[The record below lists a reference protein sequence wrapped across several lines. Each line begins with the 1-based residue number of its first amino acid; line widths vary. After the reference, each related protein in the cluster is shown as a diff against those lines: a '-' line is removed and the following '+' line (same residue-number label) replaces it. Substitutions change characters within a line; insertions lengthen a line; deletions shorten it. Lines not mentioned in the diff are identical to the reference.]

1 MKKLALLCSILVL
14 ATTFTVAQKQITT
27 FILVR
32 HAEKGDDGTND
43 PDLKP
48 EGVERAARLT
58 QMLAETFVE
67 AIYSTAFKRTL
78 STVAPLAAAKNLEV
92 KIYDAFKEAEIEKM
106 IRKHSGG
113 TVVVSGHSNNIPWI
127 ANLLIGKEQYQ
138 PFKDN
143 EYGNLLV
150 VSVAEKGKV
159 AKVTWLTY

>member
-1 MKKLALLCSILVL
+1 MRKLALLCSLLVL
-14 ATTFTVAQKQITT
+14 ATTFTIAQKQITT

-48 EGVERAARLT
+48 EGIERAARLA
-58 QMLAETFVE
+58 QMLSETAVD
-67 AIYSTAFKRTL
+67 AIYSTTFKRTR

-92 KIYDAFKEAEIEKM
+92 KTYDAFEVAEIEKM
-106 IRKHSGG
+106 IKKHSGG

-127 ANLLIGKEQYQ
+127 ANLLLGKAQYQ
-138 PFKDN
+138 PYRDS